1 MEVTVVSSLQMEE
14 REDLEEIMMKKVKGG
29 SEPHFANYFSFRE
42 LQTKL
47 DIRIILKNLAAKIDQ
62 SQ

>member
-47 DIRIILKNLAAKIDQ
+47 DIRIIL
-62 SQ
+62 